1 MKKIGSIILS
11 VLMLMQIFAF
21 TTFAAEAPGNVHWAK
36 DGDPNKFSDA
46 ELVFDLV
53 DGIDVY
59 KITLYKDNQKIY
71 TRISGY
77 GSDTG
82 NFYEDLQDILND
94 NGPGSYTATVGTL
107 SGTHYDYSEEEDIP
121 TIATSEMS
129 DVLVWTGSVKKEE
142 TKVEETP
149 KVEAP
154 TTSTSTQTTTP
165 TTQQNT
171 DLRPFPKVVYITDM
185 YNNELFEI
193 VEESKELKD
202 TRRLFEASS
211 FSDSSDFYAAQYR
224 GGNINV
230 MAGDFILYDR
240 YNPSEREKL
249 KTQYYDGLTVFDIF
263 NIKFPTDGYD
273 KKLYDKWVM
282 IKDNSKNHV
291 EFYGSSRVYEYGYI
305 STNHYTYDPVN
316 NILYVYDFY
325 ESNKMSVDFIQN
337 DGELFIFERGE
348 SEEGYSWAAKAYKAK
363 IKKPLVVSVCYTVSF
378 GGILDPNEEHDY
390 NGKIAFDQVPVIEN
404 GRTLVPLRAIFERI
418 GATVEWD
425 GATQTVKATKGDTT
439 ISLTIDN
446 TTAYKNGEA
455 ITLDVP
461 AKILNGRTLVP
472 VRFVADCFGVDVEWV
487 QETQTVLLTSK

>member
-154 TTSTSTQTTTP
+154 TTSTSIQTTTP

-193 VEESKELKD
+193 VEEIPNLDCALNIFVSSNIYYPLFPLKKPCFLV
-202 TRRLFEASS
+202 LFS
-211 FSDSSDFYAAQYR
+211 SSD
-224 GGNINV
+224 
-230 MAGDFILYDR
+230 
-240 YNPSEREKL
+240 
-249 KTQYYDGLTVFDIF
+249 
-263 NIKFPTDGYD
+263 
-273 KKLYDKWVM
+273 
-282 IKDNSKNHV
+282 H
-291 EFYGSSRVYEYGYI
+291 
-305 STNHYTYDPVN
+305 
-316 NILYVYDFY
+316 
-325 ESNKMSVDFIQN
+325 
-337 DGELFIFERGE
+337 
-348 SEEGYSWAAKAYKAK
+348 
-363 IKKPLVVSVCYTVSF
+363 
-378 GGILDPNEEHDY
+378 
-390 NGKIAFDQVPVIEN
+390 
-404 GRTLVPLRAIFERI
+404 
-418 GATVEWD
+418 
-425 GATQTVKATKGDTT
+425 
-439 ISLTIDN
+439 
-446 TTAYKNGEA
+446 
-455 ITLDVP
+455 
-461 AKILNGRTLVP
+461 
-472 VRFVADCFGVDVEWV
+472 
-487 QETQTVLLTSK
+487 